1 MDVED
6 GLHEVAAAAAGDYEN
21 IPRAAAHANDNDNNS
36 NSNNNIILREEGDEE
51 EEQQN
56 QAELPL
62 IHSLEHYIRTRGIA
76 PADEQVQQ
84 NADVFY
90 ADSHHASKR
99 QIEDARFQEEVHRA
113 AFAEYDMKEQDEKM
127 IRKRFLDT
135 LKGHSIEV
143 LSRKEEDVEERDESC
158 DTCTAAQDVEVENI
172 CTVSA
177 TFPLDALASACDTVY
192 TMVRSERTH
201 WSRQNSALSDVDSVA
216 NDHQSTLDLTNFGSG
231 AVESFLSLIPNFAE
245 DANDEESVS
254 LENVP
259 SHHIVDVCLIS
270 HYLQCPSVLE
280 KTIDILKESVD
291 SANCL
296 SICQLSD
303 QLESPSLFE
312 ASVSHLIEKL
322 DCIQDHDEWE
332 DFPVT
337 LRNRV
342 VTMRNAVH
350 SSIIGRG
357 QKTSVFFSSS
367 DEFLAIFSDNIREQR
382 ERLAEAKRRQNEII
396 EDRIQNSGSLLSRHR
411 DIYGGSVKDAEIKIE
426 RQEHRLQTLET
437 FYKEQKLIFSGG
449 GRGSE
454 IGTGG
459 QNNNGGQEKQ
469 PFQLGFS

>member
-1 MDVED
+1 MDADDRLE
-6 GLHEVAAAAAGDYEN
+6 EEAASAAAGGN
-21 IPRAAAHANDNDNNS
+21 VPRAAAHADDNNI
-36 NSNNNIILREEGDEE
+36 NNNIQDEGDGE
-51 EEQQN
+51 EEQRQE
-56 QAELPL
+56 ELPL

-76 PADEQVQQ
+76 PADDQVQQ

-99 QIEDARFQEEVHRA
+99 QVEDAQYQEEVHRTI
-113 AFAEYDMKEQDEKM
+113 FAEYDMKEQDEKTSK
-127 IRKRFLDT
+127 RRFLDK
-135 LKGHSIEV
+135 LKGQTVEV
-143 LSRKEEDVEERDESC
+143 LSRKQEDMEGEDSSSGAS
-158 DTCTAAQDVEVENI
+158 TTAQDVTAKKK
-172 CTVSA
+172 CTAST
-177 TFPLDALASACDTVY
+177 TFPLDLLASACDTVY

-201 WSRQNSALSDVDSVA
+201 WSRQNSALSDVESVA
-216 NDHQSTLDLTNFGSG
+216 NEHQSTLDLTNFGSG
-231 AVESFLSLIPNFAE
+231 SVASFLSLIPNSHE
-245 DANDEESVS
+245 DANDEDSVS

-270 HYLQCPSVLE
+270 HYLQCASVLE

-291 SANCL
+291 SSNCL
-296 SICQLSD
+296 SICQLAD

-382 ERLAEAKRRQNEII
+382 ERLAEAKHRQQEII
-396 EDRIQNSGSLLSRHR
+396 ADRVQNSGSLLSRHR

-426 RQEHRLQTLET
+426 RQERRLQTLET

-449 GRGSE
+449 GGS
-454 IGTGG
+454 GLGVGG
-459 QNNNGGQEKQ
+459 LEKNEDGEKHS
-469 PFQLGFS
+469 FRLGYS

>member
-21 IPRAAAHANDNDNNS
+21 IPRAAAHANDDDNN
-36 NSNNNIILREEGDEE
+36 NNILREEGDEE
-51 EEQQN
+51 GEGQQN

-99 QIEDARFQEEVHRA
+99 QVEDAQYQEEVHRA

-135 LKGHSIEV
+135 LKGQRIEV
-143 LSRKEEDVEERDESC
+143 LSRKEEDLEEKDASC
-158 DTCTAAQDVEVENI
+158 GTCTTGQDVEVEENI
-172 CTVSA
+172 CTTST
-177 TFPLDALASACDTVY
+177 TFPLDTLASACDTVY

-201 WSRQNSALSDVDSVA
+201 WSRQNSALSDVESAENV
-216 NDHQSTLDLTNFGSG
+216 HQITLDLTNFGSG
-231 AVESFLSLIPNFAE
+231 SVESFLSLIPNFAE
-245 DANDEESVS
+245 DANDVS

-259 SHHIVDVCLIS
+259 PHHIVDVCLIS

-280 KTIDILKESVD
+280 KTINVLKESVD
-291 SANCL
+291 SDNCL
-296 SICQLSD
+296 SICHLAD

-367 DEFLAIFSDNIREQR
+367 DEFLAIFSDNIREQK
-382 ERLAEAKRRQNEII
+382 ERLAEAKRRQKEII

-426 RQEHRLQTLET
+426 RQERRLQTLET

-449 GRGSE
+449 RGSE

-459 QNNNGGQEKQ
+459 LNKSDGPEKQ
-469 PFQLGFS
+469 PFQLGFSQ